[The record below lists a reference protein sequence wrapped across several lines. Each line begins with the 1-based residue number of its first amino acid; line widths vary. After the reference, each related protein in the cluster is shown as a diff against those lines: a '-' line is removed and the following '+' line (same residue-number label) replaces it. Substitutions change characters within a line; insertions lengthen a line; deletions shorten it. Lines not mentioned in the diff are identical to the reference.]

1 MITNNRVK
9 VVIEDAELKVK
20 HLVKLEKK

>member
-9 VVIEDAELKVK
+9 VVIEDAGLKVK